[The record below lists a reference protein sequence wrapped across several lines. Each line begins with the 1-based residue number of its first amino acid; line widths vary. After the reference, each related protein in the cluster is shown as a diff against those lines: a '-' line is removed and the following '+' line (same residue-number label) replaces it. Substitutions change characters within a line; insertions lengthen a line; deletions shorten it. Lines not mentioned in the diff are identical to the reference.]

1 MDQNESANRKA
12 DRADNSAERAGAGG
26 SDDKMNTW
34 HDGVVESWS
43 GGSIRLRASLRYSNI
58 PIPRLRLCLTLCA
71 LLLALCGSAEAQRGK
86 DLRIAVIGAPEEPRF
101 SEVVAGLKKG
111 LGKLGHAPPLLVVQ
125 ETKIARAEE
134 KTAKTVV
141 EGLLR
146 QKTQILFLIG
156 SRLLNPVREA
166 SLEIPVVFIT
176 PGDPVAAGLV
186 ASLAR
191 PGGNTTAM
199 TFEYPEL
206 SGKRLELMKEIAPQV
221 RRVLSVYDSRD
232 PSPRQGIAAARLAA
246 PNLGL
251 TLVEQE
257 ARTTD
262 EFRRGIKAMD
272 DADAYLSIPGG
283 FPTGHYDEITRMANS
298 KRLPAI
304 FHARMGSTRDA
315 LASYGASD
323 VQIAHD
329 AARLVDKIA
338 KGAKAGE
345 LPVERPTKLDLVIN
359 LKTAKQIGL
368 TIPPNVLARA
378 DRVIR

>member
-1 MDQNESANRKA
+1 
-12 DRADNSAERAGAGG
+12 
-26 SDDKMNTW
+26 MNTW
-34 HDGVVESWS
+34 RDGGVESWS
-43 GGSIRLRASLRYSNI
+43 VGSIRLRASLQYSNI

-86 DLRIAVIGAPEEPRF
+86 ELRIAVIGAPEEPRF

-134 KTAKTVV
+134 KSAKSIV

-146 QKTQILFLIG
+146 QKTQIVFLIG
-156 SRLLNPVREA
+156 SRLLKPVREA

-206 SGKRLELMKEIAPQV
+206 SGKRLEVLKEIAPAI
-221 RRVLSVYDSRD
+221 RRVLALYDSRD
-232 PSPRQGIAAARLAA
+232 PSPRQGIEAARLAA

-251 TLVEQE
+251 TLLERE
-257 ARTTD
+257 ARNLD
-262 EFRRGIKAMD
+262 ELRRGMKAVA

-283 FPTGHYDEITRMANS
+283 LPTGHYKEITRLTSAKS
-298 KRLPAI
+298 IPAI
-304 FHARMGSTRDA
+304 FHARMGSTADA

-323 VQIAHD
+323 AQVAHD

-345 LPVERPTKLDLVIN
+345 LPVERPSKLELVIN
-359 LKTAKQIGL
+359 LKVAKQIGL

-378 DRVIR
+378 DRVIK

>member
-1 MDQNESANRKA
+1 MKVLNRRRSAVGLA
-12 DRADNSAERAGAGG
+12 LA
-26 SDDKMNTW
+26 
-34 HDGVVESWS
+34 
-43 GGSIRLRASLRYSNI
+43 
-58 PIPRLRLCLTLCA
+58 A
-71 LLLALCGSAEAQRGK
+71 LLFASEFSAQAQSGK
-86 DLRIAVIGAPEEPRF
+86 ALRIAVIGAPEESRF
-101 SEVVAGLKKG
+101 SEIVAGLTKG
-111 LGKLGHAPPLLVVQ
+111 LAELGYTPPSLVVQ

-134 KTAKTVV
+134 KTVKAVV

-146 QKTQILFLIG
+146 QRTQILFLIG
-156 SRLLNPVREA
+156 SRFLKPVREA
-166 SLEIPVVFIT
+166 SREAPVIFIT

-191 PGGNTTAM
+191 PGRNTTAM

-206 SGKRLELMKEIAPQV
+206 SGKRLELLKEIAPQV
-221 RRVLSVYDSRD
+221 RRVLALYDSRD
-232 PSPRQGIAAARLAA
+232 PSPRQGIEAARLAA

-251 TLVEQE
+251 SLVERE
-257 ARTTD
+257 ARATD
-262 EFRRGIKAMD
+262 EFRRGIKALD
-272 DADAYLSIPGG
+272 EADAYLSIPGG
-283 FPTGHYDEITRMANS
+283 FPTGSYVEITRLTNA

-304 FHARMGSTRDA
+304 FHARMGSTADA

-323 VQIAHD
+323 AQVAHD

-338 KGAKAGE
+338 KGANAGD
-345 LPVERPTKLDLVIN
+345 LPVERPTKLELVIN